1 MLKIF
6 KNKRAQNTAEYAI
19 LIALVVGGV
28 IAMQTYAQR
37 TLQGR
42 LRDASVAFRDQTT
55 GISSNNS
62 ATTLQY
68 EPYYTNTATSVDK
81 VSDKTQTAA
90 NQTDTTLTTKLSAN
104 YVDKTEYSNAAVSSN
119 SLLGAEIN
127 AGF

>member
-6 KNKRAQNTAEYAI
+6 KNKKAQNTAEYAI

-37 TLQGR
+37 ALQGR
-42 LRDASVAFRDQTT
+42 LRDASVALRDQTT
-55 GISSNNS
+55 GIAANNG

-68 EPYYTNTATSVDK
+68 EPYYQNTTNDMVKNSE
-81 VSDKTQTAA
+81 KTQTANSQEDINISTKAATSTDQTTYTQGAVAPSGGA
-90 NQTDTTLTTKLSAN
+90 NDA
-104 YVDKTEYSNAAVSSN
+104 
-119 SLLGAEIN
+119 

>member
-6 KNKRAQNTAEYAI
+6 KNKKAQNTAEYAI

-42 LRDASVAFRDQTT
+42 LRDASVQFRDQTNT
-55 GISSNNS
+55 IGN
-62 ATTLQY
+62 TLQY
-68 EPYYTNTATSVDK
+68 EPYYTNSSSQVDK
-81 VSDKTQTAA
+81 ESEKVQTTS
-90 NQTDTTLTTKLSAN
+90 NQYDTNVTTKKSDG
-104 YVDKTEYSNAAVSSN
+104 YVDQTTYNNAAVTGTGN
-119 SLLGAEIN
+119 ANE

>member
-6 KNKRAQNTAEYAI
+6 KNKKAQNTAEYAI

-42 LRDASVAFRDQTT
+42 LRDASVSLRDQTNAI
-55 GISSNNS
+55 GN
-62 ATTLQY
+62 TLQY
-68 EPYYTNTATSVDK
+68 EPYYTNSQSNVDK
-81 VSDKTQTAA
+81 SAIKEQTAKD
-90 NQTDTTLTTKLSAN
+90 QTDTNVTTKKVDG
-104 YVDKTEYSNAAVSSN
+104 YVDRTEYNNAAVATNGLSD
-119 SLLGAEIN
+119 EEKN

>member
-6 KNKRAQNTAEYAI
+6 KNKKAQNTAEYAI

-42 LRDASVAFRDQTT
+42 LRDASVAFRDQTANID
-55 GISSNNS
+55 GNNS
-62 ATTLQY
+62 AKTLQY
-68 EPYYTNTATSVDK
+68 EPYYTNSSSQVDK
-81 VSDKTQTAA
+81 DSEKTQTTS
-90 NQTDTTLTTKLSAN
+90 NQTDTTMTTKKSEG
-104 YVDKTEYSNAAVSSN
+104 YVDQTTYNNGAVKTTGDATE
-119 SLLGAEIN
+119 